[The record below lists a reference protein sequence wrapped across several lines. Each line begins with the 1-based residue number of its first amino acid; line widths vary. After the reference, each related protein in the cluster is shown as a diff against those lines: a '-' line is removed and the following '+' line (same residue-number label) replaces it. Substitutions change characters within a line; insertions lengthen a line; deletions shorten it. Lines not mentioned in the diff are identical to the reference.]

1 MNSWFCWLLEGE
13 KVWCFSLHGSV
24 KYGLLTRVTDFE
36 QLGVKLKK

>member
-1 MNSWFCWLLEGE
+1 LLEGE
-13 KVWCFSLHGSV
+13 KVCCFSLHGSV